1 MSCIFSSWFQV
12 LLLLSRLSCLIT
24 VPTNV
29 QEVSYNEHNI
39 FYIHTKI
46 PIVSSN
52 TFVYHCISLV
62 TVRYT
67 KKKTK
72 GKAKTK
78 EEKEK
83 KIRKELL
90 GIWKKYNDRKRRGKM
105 NSTGIKRKRKMK
117 GDKMRKEM
125 KQRDKRTGK

>member
-1 MSCIFSSWFQV
+1 M
-12 LLLLSRLSCLIT
+12 
-24 VPTNV
+24 PTNF

-52 TFVYHCISLV
+52 TFVYHRISLV

-67 KKKTK
+67 KKKKTK
-72 GKAKTK
+72 WKAKTK

-83 KIRKELL
+83 KDKKRIIRDMKE
-90 GIWKKYNDRKRRGKM
+90 I
-105 NSTGIKRKRKMK
+105 
-117 GDKMRKEM
+117 
-125 KQRDKRTGK
+125 